1 MSESVNAASHAPE
14 REWLE
19 LAVDVDAEAVEA
31 VAELFGRYGY
41 NDGVVIDE
49 PYRQEGDGD
58 QLQVDTSRPFTV
70 RTYVVASDIKPGR
83 IDDIRKALWYLG
95 QLRSIGGLRLT
106 TLQEQDWANAWK
118 EHFPVHRISNRV
130 IVRPPWRE
138 AGEVTP
144 GDVVVELDPGMA
156 FGTGLHP
163 STKLSMQ
170 GLEEVI
176 SPGASVLDVG
186 TGSGILAIA
195 AIKLGADRADAVD
208 VEPVAVR
215 ATEENA
221 TRNGVSERIQ
231 VREGSVG
238 PAEPFQGDYDV
249 VLANIIARI
258 LIELADGL
266 QAATKPGGHLIL
278 AGIIESREAEVL
290 AAFTSRGFRLVTR
303 RSYEDWV
310 SLVLQRETQGNRHAS
325 AD

>member
-31 VAELFGRYGY
+31 VSELFGRYGY
-41 NDGVVIDE
+41 NEGVVIDE

-58 QLQVDTSRPFTV
+58 YLQIDASLPFTI
-70 RTYVVASDIKPGR
+70 RTYVVASDIKPER
-83 IDDIRKALWYLG
+83 IDEIRKALWFLG
-95 QLRSIGGLRLT
+95 QLRSVGELRLT
-106 TLQEQDWANAWK
+106 SLQEQDWANAWK
-118 EHFPVHRISNRV
+118 EHFPVHRISEHV
-130 IVRPPWRE
+130 IIRPPWRE
-138 AGEVTP
+138 TGEVPP

-195 AIKLGADRADAVD
+195 AVKLGADHVDAVD

-215 ATEENA
+215 ATQENA
-221 TRNGVSERIQ
+221 ARNGVAGKID

-238 PAEPFQGDYDV
+238 PGEPFQSQYAA

-266 QAATKPGGHLIL
+266 HDATRPGGHIVL

-290 AAFTSRGFRLVTR
+290 SAFTERQFRLVTR
-303 RSYEDWV
+303 RSFEDWV
-310 SLVLQRETQGNRHAS
+310 SLVVQREI
-325 AD
+325 